1 MNYNFTSQVVYL
13 LKKSHPKNINK
24 IESDFLLYIDK
35 DTNILKI
42 ELSNFVLWFDSKVSK
57 ITG

>member
-1 MNYNFTSQVVYL
+1 MNFNFTSQVVYL

-35 DTNILKI
+35 DTNIIKT
-42 ELSNFVLWFDSKVSK
+42 ELQNFVLWFDSKVN
-57 ITG
+57 